1 MSGMWTVKVVGL
13 GVVALSLSVE
23 LLGWLL
29 HRLRPKRTRTE
40 VLFFPSEMACLEH
53 IFAPSSPQS
62 CCCPLPHGV
71 ETSFTR
77 LVRCILSASSSLDVC
92 VFAFSNMDL
101 CKAVLTLQCR
111 GVTIRVLCDK
121 DYAAILGSQIGV
133 LRRAGICAR
142 CDVGSVYMHHKF
154 AVVDN
159 RLLITGSL
167 NWTMTAVQSNKE
179 NVIVTEDPNLVGPF
193 LKEFQ
198 RLWLHS
204 DPAQYFHLSDP
215 KPADKPTTPSTDKP

>member
-1 MSGMWTVKVVGL
+1 
-13 GVVALSLSVE
+13 
-23 LLGWLL
+23 
-29 HRLRPKRTRTE
+29 
-40 VLFFPSEMACLEH
+40 MACLEH
-53 IFAPSSPQS
+53 IFAPSLPQS
-62 CCCPLPHGV
+62 CCCSLPHGV

-77 LVRCILSASSSLDVC
+77 LLRCILSASSSLDVC

-101 CKAVLTLQCR
+101 CKAVLKLQCR
-111 GVTIRVLCDK
+111 GVPIRVLCDK
-121 DYAAILGSQIGV
+121 DYAAIHGSQIGV

-142 CDVGSVYMHHKF
+142 CDLGSVYMHHKF

-179 NVIVTEDPNLVGPF
+179 NVIVTEDPDLVGPF

-215 KPADKPTTPSTDKP
+215 KPADKPTIPSTDKP

>member
-23 LLGWLL
+23 LLGWLI
-29 HRLRPKRTRTE
+29 HRLRPKRARTE

-71 ETSFTR
+71 ETSFSR

-92 VFAFSNMDL
+92 VFAFSNIDL
-101 CKAVLTLQCR
+101 CKAVLTLRCR

-121 DYAAILGSQIGV
+121 DYAAIHGSQIGV
-133 LRRAGICAR
+133 LRRAGKRNRSI
-142 CDVGSVYMHHKF
+142 YFLNHHKF
-154 AVVDN
+154 ALVDN

-179 NVIVTEDPNLVGPF
+179 NVIVTEDPDLVLPF

-204 DPAQYFHLSDP
+204 DPAQYLHLSDP
-215 KPADKPTTPSTDKP
+215 KPAEKPTTPSTDKP